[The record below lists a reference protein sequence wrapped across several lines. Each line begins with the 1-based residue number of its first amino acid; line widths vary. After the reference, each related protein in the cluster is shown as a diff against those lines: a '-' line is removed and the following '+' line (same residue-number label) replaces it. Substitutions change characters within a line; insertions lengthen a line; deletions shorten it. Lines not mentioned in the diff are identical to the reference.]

1 MLIARVLINKSSIY
15 LPLHYGHPPEY
26 LLARMKRLAF
36 SISKIFIAEHGT
48 TEFLKRLA
56 DPLWFQSFGCVLGFD
71 WHSSGLTTVVT
82 GVLQHSI
89 DLQNHGIL
97 ISGGKGKRSSLPKN
111 EIPKLAQSVNL
122 NGKHGSDL
130 LYASKMAAKVDSGAV
145 QDGYNL
151 YHHVIFFNEQGH
163 WTVVQQGMNTGFKM
177 ARRYHWSSD
186 NIHNSFLN
194 EPHSGIICDRTH
206 LDVLDLTATDSIE
219 TQKTSIDLVRGSPQN
234 LISSVKKLELQK
246 SITLDDWIS
255 KNTNDREKIA
265 ITGDYEMPRHLNW
278 KVINKIYDIQPV
290 NYEELISI
298 DGVGPSLIRALSL
311 ISMLIYGSKASWKDP
326 VKYSFAH
333 GGKDGVPF
341 PVDRRT
347 YDKSIMFLKDAIE
360 GGEISS
366 GEKKMALKKLSSHF
380 NAVLPDYSD

>member
-1 MLIARVLINKSSIY
+1 MLNARVLIHKSSIY
-15 LPLHYGHPPEY
+15 LPLHYGHPPQY

-97 ISGGKGKRSSLPKN
+97 ISGGKGKKSSLPKN

-122 NGKHGSDL
+122 NGKRGSDL
-130 LYASKMAAKVDSGAV
+130 LYASKMAAKVDNGAV

-151 YHHVIFFNEQGH
+151 YHHVIFFNEHGH

-206 LDVLDLTATDSIE
+206 ENVLDLTSTASIE
-219 TQKTSIDLVRGSPQN
+219 TQKTSIDLVRGNPQN
-234 LISSVKKLELQK
+234 LINTVKKLELQK
-246 SITLDDWIS
+246 SISLDDWIS
-255 KNTNDREKIA
+255 NNTDGWEKIA
-265 ITGDYEMPRHLNW
+265 ITGDYKMPRHLNW
-278 KVINKIYDIQPV
+278 KVINKVYDIQPV

-311 ISMLIYGSKASWKDP
+311 ISMLIYGSQASWKDP
-326 VKYSFAH
+326 VRYSFAH

-366 GEKKMALKKLSSHF
+366 EEKKIALKKLSMHL
-380 NAVLPDYSD
+380 NAILPVYSN

>member
-1 MLIARVLINKSSIY
+1 
-15 LPLHYGHPPEY
+15 
-26 LLARMKRLAF
+26 MKRLAF

-48 TEFLKRLA
+48 AEFLKRLA

-97 ISGGKGKRSSLPKN
+97 ISGGKGKKSSLPKN

-122 NGKHGSDL
+122 NGKRGSDL
-130 LYASKMAAKVDSGAV
+130 LYASKMAAKVDNGAV

-151 YHHVIFFNEQGH
+151 YHHVIFFNEHGH

-206 LDVLDLTATDSIE
+206 ENVLDLTSTASIE
-219 TQKTSIDLVRGSPQN
+219 TQKTSIDLVRGNPQN
-234 LISSVKKLELQK
+234 LINTVKKLELQK
-246 SITLDDWIS
+246 SISLDDWIS
-255 KNTNDREKIA
+255 NNTDGWEKIA
-265 ITGDYEMPRHLNW
+265 ITGDYKMPRHLNW
-278 KVINKIYDIQPV
+278 KVINKVYDIQPV

-311 ISMLIYGSKASWKDP
+311 ISMLIYGSQASWKDP
-326 VKYSFAH
+326 VRYSFAH

-347 YDKSIMFLKDAIE
+347 CDKSIMFLKDAIE

-366 GEKKMALKKLSSHF
+366 GEKKMALKKLFTHL
-380 NAVLPDYSD
+380 NAILPAYSD

>member
-1 MLIARVLINKSSIY
+1 MLNARVLINKSSIY
-15 LPLHYGHPPEY
+15 LPLHYGHPPQY

-48 TEFLKRLA
+48 AEFLKRLA

-97 ISGGKGKRSSLPKN
+97 ISGGKGKKSSLPKN

-122 NGKHGSDL
+122 NGKRGSDL
-130 LYASKMAAKVDSGAV
+130 LYASKMAAKVDNGAV

-151 YHHVIFFNEQGH
+151 YHHVIFFNEHGH

-194 EPHSGIICDRTH
+194 VPHSGIICDRTH
-206 LDVLDLTATDSIE
+206 ENVLDLTSTASIE
-219 TQKTSIDLVRGSPQN
+219 TQKTSIDLVRGNPQN
-234 LISSVKKLELQK
+234 LINTVKKLELQK
-246 SITLDDWIS
+246 SISLDDWIS
-255 KNTNDREKIA
+255 NNTDGWEKIA
-265 ITGDYEMPRHLNW
+265 ITGDYKMPRHLNW
-278 KVINKIYDIQPV
+278 KVINKVYDIQPV

-311 ISMLIYGSKASWKDP
+311 ISMLIYGSQASWKDP
-326 VKYSFAH
+326 VRYSFAH

-366 GEKKMALKKLSSHF
+366 GEKKMALKKLFTHL
-380 NAVLPDYSD
+380 NAILPAYSD

>member
-1 MLIARVLINKSSIY
+1 MINKSSIY
-15 LPLHYGHPPEY
+15 LPLHYGHPPQY

-97 ISGGKGKRSSLPKN
+97 ISGGKGKKSSLPKN

-122 NGKHGSDL
+122 NGKRGSDL
-130 LYASKMAAKVDSGAV
+130 LYASKMAAKVDNGAV

-151 YHHVIFFNEQGH
+151 YHHVIFFNEHGH

-206 LDVLDLTATDSIE
+206 ENVLDLTSTASIE
-219 TQKTSIDLVRGSPQN
+219 TQKTSIDLVRGNPQN
-234 LISSVKKLELQK
+234 LINTVKKLELQK
-246 SITLDDWIS
+246 SISLDDWIS
-255 KNTNDREKIA
+255 NNTDGWEKIA
-265 ITGDYEMPRHLNW
+265 ITGDYKMPRHLNW
-278 KVINKIYDIQPV
+278 KVINKVYDIQPV

-311 ISMLIYGSKASWKDP
+311 ISMLIYGSQASWKDP
-326 VKYSFAH
+326 VRYSFAH

-366 GEKKMALKKLSSHF
+366 GEKKMALKKLFTHL
-380 NAVLPDYSD
+380 NAILPAYSD